1 MDINDPQKRYQKK
14 LALTRWL
21 LRQTKL
27 KRETVEHLYR
37 FMDGVLTLPKA
48 IELNYNK
55 DIHQL
60 EEETM
65 ATVFL
70 SHIERIRKAEGRK
83 QGRKEGQEEGLE
95 QSRQVLLQDLLERLQ
110 TKFGTIPQAY
120 VDKLTKL
127 DLSALIAPVTRVN
140 TAHALEDIFLTH

>member
-83 QGRKEGQEEGLE
+83 EGKEEGLE
-95 QSRQVLLQDLLERLQ
+95 QSRQVLLQNLLERLQ
-110 TKFGTIPQAY
+110 AKFGTIPQAY
-120 VDKLTKL
+120 IDKLTKL
-127 DLSALIAPVTRVN
+127 DLSALIAPVTRIN
-140 TAHALEDIFLTH
+140 TAHALEDVFLTH